1 MRLCFGLAV
10 AAVTLVGTNA
20 WALDVAPQVLII
32 DAKDRSG
39 ALVLRNGAEA
49 TVEVQVDVRF
59 GFEVADADGNVQAH
73 YPAQP
78 SDDHRSAAPFLEVHP
93 RRAELAPGE
102 ERVVRILAR
111 TPSDL
116 PQGEYWARASIR
128 AVPVMPPSV
137 EPSDRVRLQVG
148 VTTEQRVPV
157 FVRQGRAA
165 ATAHIQEV
173 SWEVEERHGRDYL
186 VARYFV
192 GLEGSGAFLGTVH
205 ARVERA
211 DGAIVGLRADN
222 VAVFESGWRRVE
234 IALDGAP
241 GAGARLELSTER
253 RHAAI
258 TSDDLLPGGVTRWSA
273 ALASR

>member
-1 MRLCFGLAV
+1 MMKLWFV
-10 AAVTLVGTNA
+10 AAVTLVSTNA
-20 WALDVAPQVLII
+20 WALDIAPQVLII

-39 ALVLRNGAEA
+39 ALLLRNGAEA
-49 TVEVQVDVRF
+49 MVEVQVDVRF
-59 GFEVADADGNVQAH
+59 GFEVADEDGNVQAH

-78 SDDHRSAAPFLEVHP
+78 TDDHRSAAPFLRVYP
-93 RRAELAPGE
+93 RRARLAPGE

-148 VTTEQRVPV
+148 VTTEQRIPV
-157 FVRQGRAA
+157 FVRHGRAA
-165 ATAHIQEV
+165 ATAHIQDV
-173 SWEVEERHGRDYL
+173 SWEVEKRHGRDFL

-205 ARVERA
+205 ARVKRA
-211 DGAIVGLRADN
+211 DGELVGLRDKN
-222 VAVFESGWRRVE
+222 LAVFESGWRRVE
-234 IALDGAP
+234 IPLESLP
-241 GAGARLELSTER
+241 GKGARLELSTER
-253 RHAAI
+253 RHPAI
-258 TSDDLLPGGVTRWSA
+258 TNDDLLPGGVTRWSA